1 MNADKL
7 IMEIFS
13 KSIGGTSLYGNQ
25 RYDKLS
31 DDYDKTLKELLSY
44 IPEDKKDIWTRLESI
59 ILQGEDMSIKDVY
72 TRGFK
77 DGARLIMGIRE

>member
-1 MNADKL
+1 MNADEL

-13 KSIGGTSLYGNQ
+13 KSISETSLYGNP
-25 RYDKLS
+25 RYEKLA
-31 DDYDKTLKELLSY
+31 DDYDETLKELLSY
-44 IPEDKKDIWTRLESI
+44 IPEDKKEVWTRLESI
-59 ILQGEDMSIKDVY
+59 ILQREDLNIKDVY